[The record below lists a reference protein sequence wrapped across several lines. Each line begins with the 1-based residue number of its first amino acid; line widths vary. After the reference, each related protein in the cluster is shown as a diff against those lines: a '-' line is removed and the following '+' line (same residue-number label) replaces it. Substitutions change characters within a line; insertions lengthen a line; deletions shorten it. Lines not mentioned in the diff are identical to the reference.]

1 MCDILYVPPAGSRN
15 ASVLFAKNSDREPDE
30 IQLLEFVP
38 RHSNPT
44 GQVQC
49 TYVSI
54 PWKAPACACLISR
67 PFQMYGAEMGI
78 NEHGVVIGNEAVFTR
93 IKFNKSN
100 PGLTGMDMIRLA
112 LQSSATAAQAL
123 ECIIQLLE
131 QYGQDACG
139 GYRNKNFYYHNSFL
153 VADAHQAFVL
163 ETAGRE
169 WAIEK
174 VTSVRSL
181 SNCLTIGLPHQSSAR
196 AIALAQSKGW
206 HKKGRPFHFAKSY
219 SDKLYT
225 WLSRGAIRAR
235 HTCTAINTLNR
246 PVTVHDCM
254 VVLQS
259 HNLPDPAFRP
269 SRANTASVC
278 MHATG
283 LLNPSE
289 TTASMVA
296 EIRKDKPHTVWFT
309 ATPHPCL
316 SVFIPLFISE
326 NILPQNYPLPNAG
339 FWQKAAQIH
348 NWILKDYPQRK
359 PKIEQERQRL
369 QQSFLEEEA
378 RLINQHTPAE
388 TLHAFSRN
396 CLEQVIMAYEKWS
409 TTFY

>member
-1 MCDILYVPPAGSRN
+1 
-15 ASVLFAKNSDREPDE
+15 
-30 IQLLEFVP
+30 
-38 RHSNPT
+38 
-44 GQVQC
+44 
-49 TYVSI
+49 
-54 PWKAPACACLISR
+54 
-67 PFQMYGAEMGI
+67 
-78 NEHGVVIGNEAVFTR
+78 
-93 IKFNKSN
+93 
-100 PGLTGMDMIRLA
+100 
-112 LQSSATAAQAL
+112 
-123 ECIIQLLE
+123 
-131 QYGQDACG
+131 
-139 GYRNKNFYYHNSFL
+139 
-153 VADAHQAFVL
+153 
-163 ETAGRE
+163 
-169 WAIEK
+169 
-174 VTSVRSL
+174 
-181 SNCLTIGLPHQSSAR
+181 
-196 AIALAQSKGW
+196 
-206 HKKGRPFHFAKSY
+206 
-219 SDKLYT
+219 
-225 WLSRGAIRAR
+225 
-235 HTCTAINTLNR
+235 
-246 PVTVHDCM
+246 M